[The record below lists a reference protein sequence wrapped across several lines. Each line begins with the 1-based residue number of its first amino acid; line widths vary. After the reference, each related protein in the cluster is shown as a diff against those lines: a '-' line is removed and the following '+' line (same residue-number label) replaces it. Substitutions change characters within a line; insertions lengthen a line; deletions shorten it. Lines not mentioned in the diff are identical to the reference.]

1 VIYLLLLLGAY
12 VPILFLGL
20 PSHAPHLI
28 LITLWTLPGLVVL
41 ISGVMRT
48 DVPASLHLHMQK
60 TLALEVQ
67 FTLLLLAALIIT
79 AYIGLL
85 HLPTFTLP
93 F

>member
-1 VIYLLLLLGAY
+1 
-12 VPILFLGL
+12 
-20 PSHAPHLI
+20 
-28 LITLWTLPGLVVL
+28 
-41 ISGVMRT
+41 MRT